1 MRPPNSWN
9 RFREF
14 LLKIERIWGLFE
26 NDALALEA
34 RCAEPAGGGIDH
46 LRTVMGRQQREHRG
60 CQHIAAVHGL
70 ILEARVRCTSLWGMR
85 IEFVPEDEL
94 HRRPAHEVREP
105 DGEAC

>member
-46 LRTVMGRQQREHRG
+46 LRTVMGRQQ
-60 CQHIAAVHGL
+60 
-70 ILEARVRCTSLWGMR
+70 
-85 IEFVPEDEL
+85 
-94 HRRPAHEVREP
+94 
-105 DGEAC
+105 